1 MLNSEEEF
9 FKTDAKASSLTGS
22 IYKEYNEEENIRY
35 NNFFYGTMFNDTIRV
50 NVHQELFQIVMTAL
64 KKTTVQLSTRV
75 QHIMERIQN
84 TNNIVL
90 QHAFLFFAIATL
102 QEVRDYIF
110 TKYHTKEQKEK
121 VMHYMNT
128 YVKEQTDKLLVG
140 GFKSL
145 SEYTDTNRVNIMLQL
160 GIKY

>member
-1 MLNSEEEF
+1 
-9 FKTDAKASSLTGS
+9 
-22 IYKEYNEEENIRY
+22 
-35 NNFFYGTMFNDTIRV
+35 MFNDTIRV

-160 GIKY
+160 GMKY

>member
-1 MLNSEEEF
+1 MFNNDDFDNNDTS
-9 FKTDAKASSLTGS
+9 TSSIS
-22 IYKEYNEEENIRY
+22 IYKEYNEEENVRY
-35 NNFFYGTMFNDTIRV
+35 NKFFYGTLFNDTIRV
-50 NVHQELFQIVMTAL
+50 NVHQELFGIVMSTL
-64 KKTTVQLSTRV
+64 RKTTVQLSTRV
-75 QHIMERIQN
+75 QHIMERIQS

-102 QEVRDYIF
+102 QEVRDYVY
-110 TKYHTKEQKEK
+110 TKYHTPEQKQK
-121 VMHYMNT
+121 IMHYMNT
-128 YVKEQTDKLLVG
+128 YIKNQTDKLLIG

>member
-1 MLNSEEEF
+1 MLNSEEF
-9 FKTDAKASSLTGS
+9 FKTDAKEASLLTGS

-75 QHIMERIQN
+75 QHIMERIHS
-84 TNNIVL
+84 THNIVL

-121 VMHYMNT
+121 VMQYMNT
-128 YVKEQTDKLLVG
+128 YIKEQTDKLLVG

-145 SEYTDTNRVNIMLQL
+145 SEYTDINRVNIMLQL